1 MKDMKL
7 IMEGWRY
14 QTGQTNFNILCENFD
29 KGIISEDV
37 LFETW
42 HRRVLMEA
50 DEILTENL
58 MDILKQGWEKGKDL
72 AGKAKEVF
80 DAAVEKVS
88 DFFLK
93 LCNQVFLLIER
104 IKDKLA
110 TVAKSLGAIWAKV
123 QKFCSAHPIICK
135 IIKFVLL
142 ALAILAITVFIR
154 NILQQDPSNFGLC
167 ENCIT
172 TYPDGS
178 TLDLSQSG
186 TDAIEGFLAIVA
198 EDQSSLQD
206 PGSQEAIV
214 KAYNFVQECAS
225 STNATQ
231 LADLGGQSGE
241 ILEKAVGIV
250 IDINAENTDQYTA
263 LARLAE
269 KVIKVNASV
278 IEEIQVNGA
287 FDTTSISFQQLKIKP

>member
-7 IMEGWRY
+7 IMENWRY

-167 ENCIT
+167 EGCIT

-186 TDAIEGFLAIVA
+186 TDAIEGLLGDWARG
-198 EDQSSLQD
+198 SSSMQD
-206 PGSQEAIV
+206 PESQEAFV
-214 KAYNFVQECAS
+214 EAYNFVQECSS
-225 STNATQ
+225 STTATQ
-231 LADLGGQSGE
+231 LADLGGASGD
-241 ILEKAVGIV
+241 ILDVVVKEV
-250 IDINAENTDQYTA
+250 IQINAENKDLYRS
-263 LARLAE
+263 LVNLSE
-269 KVIKVNASV
+269 KVVKVNMEKSTT
-278 IEEIQVNGA
+278 ININGY
-287 FDTTSISFQQLKIKP
+287 FETTSISFKQLKIKP